1 MRKLNDQPF
10 TGLAFLQGRKIN
22 MEIGSISDVV
32 TAVATVITALSII
45 IAAQQVKLGKE
56 NSINE
61 AKRLKKQA
69 AIDASKIYI
78 DNKRPETD
86 LMLQFVNNACQIN
99 GRIISDIEKFSV
111 PKMPAELLDDVKGC
125 IEFYDKE
132 ESGKLVVANGVVE
145 GVSTKHVIQMRYLM
159 IDYLNTLEAV
169 LMYWWQDTAN
179 REAMEKEF
187 SFLLHDQDT
196 ARPVNVLLDVFG
208 RQHFPAIA
216 NFLKPKEEMAPEP
229 TVDSWS

>member
-1 MRKLNDQPF
+1 
-10 TGLAFLQGRKIN
+10 
-22 MEIGSISDVV
+22 MEIGNISEIV
-32 TAVATVITALSII
+32 TALATLVLALSIV
-45 IAAQQVKLGKE
+45 IAAQQLKHSKE
-56 NSINE
+56 NSLMEIR
-61 AKRLKKQA
+61 RLKKQA

-86 LMLQFVNNACQIN
+86 LMLQFVNISCQIN
-99 GRIISDIEKFSV
+99 GRIISDIEKFSI
-111 PKMPAELLDDVKGC
+111 PKLPAELLDDVRGC
-125 IEFYDKE
+125 IEFYDKS
-132 ESGKLVVANGVVE
+132 ESGKLSINDGFVE
-145 GVSTKHVIQMRYLM
+145 GVTSKHVIQMRYLM

-187 SFLLHDQDT
+187 SFLKNDQDS

-216 NFLKPKEEMAPEP
+216 NFLKPKDEMAPEP
-229 TVDSWS
+229 TPTL